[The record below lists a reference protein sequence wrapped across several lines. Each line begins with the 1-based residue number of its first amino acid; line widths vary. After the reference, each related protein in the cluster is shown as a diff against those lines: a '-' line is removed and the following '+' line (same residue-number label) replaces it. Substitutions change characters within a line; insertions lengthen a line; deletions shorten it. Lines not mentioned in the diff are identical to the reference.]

1 MQDEYLGIFTV
12 MSFTGLSLGSL
23 LLSVLTRFSK
33 GNRAFAIV
41 LALGS
46 IAFGLYVW
54 VNITEG
60 GILSAL
66 IGATALAVALWPR
79 SKSGSKPLD

>member
-1 MQDEYLGIFTV
+1 MQDEYLSLFTV
-12 MSFTGLSLGSL
+12 MSFTGLSLGSV
-23 LLSVLTRFSK
+23 LLSVLTRYSK
-33 GNRAFAIV
+33 GNRAFAII

-66 IGATALAVALWPR
+66 FGASSMAIVLWPR
-79 SKSGSKPLD
+79 KKA

>member
-1 MQDEYLGIFTV
+1 MPMQDEYLGLFTV

-23 LLSVLTRFSK
+23 LLSVLVRYSK
-33 GNRAFAIV
+33 GNRAFAII

-46 IAFGLYVW
+46 IGFGLYVW
-54 VNITEG
+54 VNIAEG

-66 IGATALAVALWPR
+66 FGALSLAIALWPR
-79 SKSGSKPLD
+79 TSSRE

>member
-1 MQDEYLGIFTV
+1 MQDEYLGLFTV
-12 MSFTGLSLGSL
+12 MSFTGLSIGSL
-23 LLSVLTRFSK
+23 LLSVLTRYSK
-33 GNRAFAIV
+33 GNRAFAII

-54 VNITEG
+54 VNIAEG

-66 IGATALAVALWPR
+66 FGALSLAISLWPR
-79 SKSGSKPLD
+79 SKDQD

>member
-1 MQDEYLGIFTV
+1 
-12 MSFTGLSLGSL
+12 
-23 LLSVLTRFSK
+23 
-33 GNRAFAIV
+33 V

-54 VNITEG
+54 VNIAEG

-66 IGATALAVALWPR
+66 FGASSLAIALWPR
-79 SKSGSKPLD
+79 SKSGE